1 MTSPRIDRYR
11 FGEIVVDGRVYQKDV
26 IIFPAGVR
34 PEWWRMRGHSLAMQD
49 LEEVM
54 SDPPR
59 VLIVGSGAHGRMQ
72 IPEETRREIEAAGVQ
87 VVAQTT
93 AKAIETYNRIRQ
105 EGGVVAALHLTC

>member
-1 MTSPRIDRYR
+1 
-11 FGEIVVDGRVYQKDV
+11 
-26 IIFPAGVR
+26 
-34 PEWWRMRGHSLAMQD
+34 
-49 LEEVM
+49 
-54 SDPPR
+54 
-59 VLIVGSGAHGRMQ
+59 IVGSGAHGRMQ